1 MKINGV
7 EIEREMEKELTNYT
21 IIQCTFKSVKK
32 HLCIQLN

>member
-21 IIQCTFKSVKK
+21 CVHSKVSRSIYVF
-32 HLCIQLN
+32 N